1 MSTIH
6 LVGGEKGGVGKSVFA
21 RLLAQL
27 FIDRNITFAAI
38 DADSRHGGLLRFY
51 SDYVQAIDLSQFD
64 SVDQIMDRA
73 LAADRRV
80 LVDLPAQSARPIE
93 RWIEAGDVLSFASEM
108 GVNLVWWHVTD
119 GGFDSVDALN
129 HVVDKF
135 GGRLRLVVVRNWG
148 RASDFTQLERSPA
161 LDRVREAGGQVLD
174 IPVLEASTMY
184 KVDQSGSSFWSAVNN
199 TSGESVL
206 PIMERRRAKL
216 WLDRCYAE
224 LDKVGAWL

>member
-6 LVGGEKGGVGKSVFA
+6 LVGGEKGGVGKSVVA

-27 FIDRNITFAAI
+27 FIDRDLTFAAI

-51 SDYVQAIDLSQFD
+51 SPFTQAIDLTQFE

-93 RWIEAGDVLSFASEM
+93 RWIEAGDVLSFAQEM
-108 GVNLVWWHVTD
+108 GVNMVWWHVSD
-119 GGFDSVDALN
+119 GGYDSVDALSRVAD
-129 HVVDKF
+129 HF
-135 GGRLRLVVVRNWG
+135 GGKLKLVVVRNWG
-148 RASDFTQLERSPA
+148 RASDFSQLDASAA
-161 LDRVREAGGQVLD
+161 LENVRQAGGQVVDL
-174 IPVLEASTMY
+174 PVLEANTMY
-184 KVDQSGSSFWSAVNN
+184 RLDQAGSSFWSAVNN
-199 TSGESVL
+199 TDGASAL
-206 PIMERRRAKL
+206 PLMERRRAKL

-224 LDKVGAWL
+224 IDKVAAWL